1 MLISANA
8 IVLKTIPYGDSS
20 IISRLFTEEQ
30 GKITV
35 MAKGAWRP
43 KKTTGPL
50 LEPMNHIHLQ
60 YYHKNSRD
68 IQILKDVGLIHQFSI
83 LRSKLNRIIL
93 GQTVVEALDKST
105 PASNSFPILYRLGW
119 RVLDKMNHDDV
130 DFWLVFAFYLYQLS
144 LRLGF
149 MPNLKT
155 CCQCKSVFGRA
166 FINDHTGEL
175 ICHDCGPQSKLS
187 LNKNSLIF
195 LQNLANLHLD
205 DIRPGMN
212 NTVEMYNALHFLE
225 IFTCIHLEGMNN
237 VRSLNMVQQ
246 LLKQE

>member
-20 IISRLFTEEQ
+20 IISRLFTEDQ

-83 LRSKLNRIIL
+83 LRSKLDRIIL

-119 RVLDKMNHDDV
+119 RVLDKMNHADV
-130 DFWLVFAFYLYQLS
+130 NFWLVFAFYLYQLS

-155 CCQCKSVFGRA
+155 CCQCKSVFSHA
-166 FINDHTGEL
+166 FINNRTGEL

-195 LQNLANLHLD
+195 LQKLENLHLD

-212 NTVEMYNALHFLE
+212 NTVEMYNALRFLE
-225 IFTCIHLEGMNN
+225 IFTCIHLEGMDK
-237 VRSLNMVQQ
+237 VRSLNMIHK
-246 LLKQE
+246 LLKQ

>member
-20 IISRLFTEEQ
+20 IISRLFTEDQ

-43 KKTTGPL
+43 KKTSGPL

-83 LRSKLNRIIL
+83 LRSKLDRIIL

-119 RVLDKMNHDDV
+119 RVLDKMNHADV
-130 DFWLVFAFYLYQLS
+130 NFWLVFAFYLYQLS

-155 CCQCKSVFGRA
+155 CCQCKSVFSHA
-166 FINDHTGEL
+166 FINDRTGEL

-195 LQNLANLHLD
+195 LQKLENLHLD

-212 NTVEMYNALHFLE
+212 NTVEMYNALRFLE
-225 IFTCIHLEGMNN
+225 IFTCIHLEGMDK
-237 VRSLNMVQQ
+237 VRSLNMIHK
-246 LLKQE
+246 LLKQ

>member
-1 MLISANA
+1 LLISANA

-20 IISRLFTEEQ
+20 IISRLFTEDQ

-35 MAKGAWRP
+35 IAKGAWRP

-83 LRSKLNRIIL
+83 LRSKLDRIIL

-119 RVLDKMNHDDV
+119 RVLDKMNHADV
-130 DFWLVFAFYLYQLS
+130 NFWLVFAFYLYQLS

-155 CCQCKSVFGRA
+155 CCQCKSVFSHA

-195 LQNLANLHLD
+195 LQKLENLHLD

-212 NTVEMYNALHFLE
+212 NTVEMYNALRFLE
-225 IFTCIHLEGMNN
+225 IFTCIHLEGMDK
-237 VRSLNMVQQ
+237 VRSLNMIHK
-246 LLKQE
+246 LLKQ

>member
-1 MLISANA
+1 
-8 IVLKTIPYGDSS
+8 
-20 IISRLFTEEQ
+20 
-30 GKITV
+30 

-68 IQILKDVGLIHQFSI
+68 IQILKDVELIHQFSI
-83 LRSKLNRIIL
+83 LRSKLDKIIL

-105 PASNSFPILYRLGW
+105 PVSNSLPILYRLGW
-119 RVLDKMNHDDV
+119 RVLDKMNHADV
-130 DFWLVFAFYLYQLS
+130 NFWLVFAFYLYQLS

-155 CCQCKSVFGRA
+155 CCQCKSVFSHA

-195 LQNLANLHLD
+195 LQKLENLHLH
-205 DIRPGMN
+205 DIQPGMN
-212 NTVEMYNALHFLE
+212 NTVEMYNALRFLE
-225 IFTCIHLEGMNN
+225 IFTCIHLEGMDK
-237 VRSLNMVQQ
+237 VRSLNMIHK
-246 LLKQE
+246 LLKQ

>member
-20 IISRLFTEEQ
+20 IISRLFTEDQ

-68 IQILKDVGLIHQFSI
+68 IQILKDVELIHQFSI
-83 LRSKLNRIIL
+83 LRSKLDKIIL

-119 RVLDKMNHDDV
+119 RVLDKMNHADV
-130 DFWLVFAFYLYQLS
+130 NFWLVFAFYLYQLS

-155 CCQCKSVFGRA
+155 CCQCKSVFSHA
-166 FINDHTGEL
+166 FINDRTGEL

-195 LQNLANLHLD
+195 LQKLENLHLD

-212 NTVEMYNALHFLE
+212 NTVEMYNALRFLE
-225 IFTCIHLEGMNN
+225 IFTCIHLEGMDK
-237 VRSLNMVQQ
+237 VRSLNMVHK
-246 LLKQE
+246 LLKQ

>member
-20 IISRLFTEEQ
+20 IISRLFTEDQ

-83 LRSKLNRIIL
+83 LRSKLDRIIL

-105 PASNSFPILYRLGW
+105 PASHSFPILYRLGW
-119 RVLDKMNHDDV
+119 RVLDKLNNADV
-130 DFWLVFAFYLYQLS
+130 NFWLVFAFYLYQLS

-155 CCQCKSVFGRA
+155 CCQCKSIFSHA
-166 FINDHTGEL
+166 FIDDQTGEL
-175 ICHDCGPQSKLS
+175 ICHNCGPQSKLS
-187 LNKNSLIF
+187 LNKNSIIF
-195 LQNLANLHLD
+195 LQKLENLHLD
-205 DIRPGMN
+205 DICTNKN
-212 NTVEMYNALHFLE
+212 NTVEMNNAIRFLE
-225 IFTCIHLEGMNN
+225 IFTCIHLEGMNK
-237 VRSLNMVQQ
+237 VRSLNMLHK
-246 LLKQE
+246 LLKQ

>member
-20 IISRLFTEEQ
+20 IISRLFTEDQ

-68 IQILKDVGLIHQFSI
+68 IQILKDVELIHQFSI
-83 LRSKLNRIIL
+83 LRSKLDKIIL

-119 RVLDKMNHDDV
+119 RVLDKMNHADV
-130 DFWLVFAFYLYQLS
+130 NFWLVFAFYLYQLS

-155 CCQCKSVFGRA
+155 CCQCKSVFSNA
-166 FINDHTGEL
+166 FINDRTGEL

-195 LQNLANLHLD
+195 LQKLEHLHLD
-205 DIRPGMN
+205 DIHTAMS
-212 NTVEMYNALHFLE
+212 NTIEMYNA
-225 IFTCIHLEGMNN
+225 IRSVMN
-237 VRSLNMVQQ
+237 
-246 LLKQE
+246 E

>member
-1 MLISANA
+1 
-8 IVLKTIPYGDSS
+8 
-20 IISRLFTEEQ
+20 
-30 GKITV
+30 

-83 LRSKLNRIIL
+83 LRSKLDKIIL

-119 RVLDKMNHDDV
+119 RVLDKMNHADLN
-130 DFWLVFAFYLYQLS
+130 FWLVFAFYLYQLS

-155 CCQCKSVFGRA
+155 CCQCKSVFSHA
-166 FINDHTGEL
+166 YINDRTGEL

-195 LQNLANLHLD
+195 LQNLENLHLD
-205 DIRPGMN
+205 DIQPEIN
-212 NTVEMYNALHFLE
+212 NTVGMYNAINFLE
-225 IFTCIHLEGMNN
+225 IFTCIHLEGMDK
-237 VRSLNMVQQ
+237 VHSLNMIHK
-246 LLKQE
+246 LLKQ

>member
-20 IISRLFTEEQ
+20 IISRLFTEDQ

-83 LRSKLNRIIL
+83 LRSKLDRIIL
-93 GQTVVEALDKST
+93 GQTVVEVLDKST

-119 RVLDKMNHDDV
+119 RVLDKMNHADV
-130 DFWLVFAFYLYQLS
+130 NFWLVFAFYLYQLS

-155 CCQCKSVFGRA
+155 CCQCKSVFSHA
-166 FINDHTGEL
+166 FINDRTGEL

-195 LQNLANLHLD
+195 LQKLENLHLD

-212 NTVEMYNALHFLE
+212 NTVEMYNALRFLE
-225 IFTCIHLEGMNN
+225 IFTCIHLEGMDK
-237 VRSLNMVQQ
+237 VRSLNMIHK
-246 LLKQE
+246 LLKQ

>member
-20 IISRLFTEEQ
+20 IISRLFTEDQ

-68 IQILKDVGLIHQFSI
+68 IQILKDVELIHQFSI
-83 LRSKLNRIIL
+83 LRSKLDRIIL

-119 RVLDKMNHDDV
+119 RVLDKMNHADV
-130 DFWLVFAFYLYQLS
+130 NFWLVFAFYLYQLS

-155 CCQCKSVFGRA
+155 CCQCKSVFSHA

-195 LQNLANLHLD
+195 LQKLENLHLD
-205 DIRPGMN
+205 DIQSGMN
-212 NTVEMYNALHFLE
+212 NTVEMYNALRFLE
-225 IFTCIHLEGMNN
+225 IFTCIHLEGMDK
-237 VRSLNMVQQ
+237 VRSLNMIHK
-246 LLKQE
+246 LLKQ

>member
-1 MLISANA
+1 
-8 IVLKTIPYGDSS
+8 
-20 IISRLFTEEQ
+20 
-30 GKITV
+30 

-68 IQILKDVGLIHQFSI
+68 IQILKDVELIHQFSI
-83 LRSKLNRIIL
+83 LRSKLDKIIL

-105 PASNSFPILYRLGW
+105 PASHSFPILYRLGW
-119 RVLDKMNHDDV
+119 RVLDKLNNADV
-130 DFWLVFAFYLYQLS
+130 NFWLVFAFYLYQLS

-155 CCQCKSVFGRA
+155 CCQCKSIFSHA
-166 FINDHTGEL
+166 FINDRTGEL
-175 ICHDCGPQSKLS
+175 ICHNCGPQSKLS

-195 LQNLANLHLD
+195 LQKLEDLHLD
-205 DIRPGMN
+205 DIKPGMN
-212 NTVEMYNALHFLE
+212 NTVEMYNALRFLE
-225 IFTCIHLEGMNN
+225 IFTCIHLEGMDK
-237 VRSLNMVQQ
+237 VCSLNMIHK
-246 LLKQE
+246 LLKQ

>member
-1 MLISANA
+1 LLISANA

-20 IISRLFTEEQ
+20 IISRLFTENQ

-50 LEPMNHIHLQ
+50 LEPMNHINLQ

-83 LRSKLNRIIL
+83 LRSRLDRIIL
-93 GQTVVEALDKST
+93 GQTVIEALDKST
-105 PASNSFPILYRLGW
+105 PASNSLPILYRLGW
-119 RVLDKMNHDDV
+119 RVLDKMNHADV
-130 DFWLVFAFYLYQLS
+130 NFWLVFAFYLYQLS

-155 CCQCKSVFGRA
+155 CCQCQSVFSHA
-166 FINDHTGEL
+166 FIDDRTGEL

-195 LQNLANLHLD
+195 LQNLENLHLD
-205 DIRPGMN
+205 DIRPGMK
-212 NTVEMYNALHFLE
+212 NTVEMYNALRFLE
-225 IFTCIHLEGMNN
+225 IFTCIHLEGMDK
-237 VRSLNMVQQ
+237 VRSLNMIHK
-246 LLKQE
+246 LIKQ

>member
-20 IISRLFTEEQ
+20 IISRLFTEDQ

-68 IQILKDVGLIHQFSI
+68 IQIVKDVELIHQFSI
-83 LRSKLNRIIL
+83 LRSKLDRIIL

-119 RVLDKMNHDDV
+119 RVLDKMNHADIN
-130 DFWLVFAFYLYQLS
+130 FWLVFAFYLYQLS

-155 CCQCKSVFGRA
+155 CCQCKSVFSHA
-166 FINDHTGEL
+166 FINDSTGEL

-195 LQNLANLHLD
+195 LQKLENLHLD

-212 NTVEMYNALHFLE
+212 NTVEMYNALRFLE
-225 IFTCIHLEGMNN
+225 IFTCIHLEGMDK
-237 VRSLNMVQQ
+237 VHSLNMIHR
-246 LLKQE
+246 LLKQ

>member
-20 IISRLFTEEQ
+20 IISRLFTEDQ

-68 IQILKDVGLIHQFSI
+68 IQILKDVELIHQFSI
-83 LRSKLNRIIL
+83 LRSKLDKIIL

-105 PASNSFPILYRLGW
+105 PASNPFPILYRLGR
-119 RVLDKMNHDDV
+119 RVLDKMLMWI
-130 DFWLVFAFYLYQLS
+130 FGWYLP
-144 LRLGF
+144 F
-149 MPNLKT
+149 I
-155 CCQCKSVFGRA
+155 
-166 FINDHTGEL
+166 FIN
-175 ICHDCGPQSKLS
+175 CHCV
-187 LNKNSLIF
+187 
-195 LQNLANLHLD
+195 LD
-205 DIRPGMN
+205 LCQI
-212 NTVEMYNALHFLE
+212 
-225 IFTCIHLEGMNN
+225 
-237 VRSLNMVQQ
+237 
-246 LLKQE
+246 